1 MTHDVDVPGRPDT
14 CTAPG
19 YARTGGLHEDFES
32 SRTTDR
38 WSVEDLADNGQTWAF
53 GDLGGRGNLTG
64 GSGRFAIVDSD
75 HYGRDGTQ
83 NTALVSPSVDL
94 GDAEE
99 PVLEFA
105 TDFRRYW
112 STSAEV
118 DVSVDGGETWSNV
131 WRDFDGQ
138 AGPGTIRLPV
148 PAAAGQDDVRVR
160 FHYLRASDDWW
171 WQVDD
176 VFLGEP
182 TCAPAEG
189 GLVVGHTRSTVT
201 RKPLVGVEV
210 KGARSPLTATSV
222 RTPDDDGTPD
232 GLYWLFTPGAGRQRL
247 TATLA
252 AHTDADTRVQVPDS
266 ETVRQDLGLES
277 GRLEPVPRSLTVE
290 VRAGKVAQRRVTLAN
305 TGDASLRYDLE
316 EVPGRPVTATG
327 AGDEWERVT
336 PYPSPV
342 SDSAAGVLDGTI
354 YSFGGV
360 GYGER
365 ARADGY
371 RYDEAAQKWERL
383 ADLPLAH
390 RKPAGGFVDGRFVV
404 TGGWGPDDKPTDA
417 TSVYDPETDAWTEG
431 AANPKPWA
439 AAGSRRPGRR
449 AVRRGR
455 LRRERRLR
463 PHGRAPL
470 RPSVR
475 RVDPGRR
482 LSPADCLGRVR
493 HHR

>member
-1 MTHDVDVPGRPDT
+1 M
-14 CTAPG
+14 
-19 YARTGGLHEDFES
+19 
-32 SRTTDR
+32 
-38 WSVEDLADNGQTWAF
+38 
-53 GDLGGRGNLTG
+53 
-64 GSGRFAIVDSD
+64 
-75 HYGRDGTQ
+75 
-83 NTALVSPSVDL
+83 
-94 GDAEE
+94 
-99 PVLEFA
+99 
-105 TDFRRYW
+105 
-112 STSAEV
+112 
-118 DVSVDGGETWSNV
+118 
-131 WRDFDGQ
+131 
-138 AGPGTIRLPV
+138 
-148 PAAAGQDDVRVR
+148 
-160 FHYLRASDDWW
+160 
-171 WQVDD
+171 
-176 VFLGEP
+176 
-182 TCAPAEG
+182 
-189 GLVVGHTRSTVT
+189 VVGHTRSTVT

-210 KGARSPLTATSV
+210 KGADPRSPPPAS

-252 AHTDADTRVQVPDS
+252 AHTDAGTRVQVAGS
-266 ETVRQDLGLES
+266 QTVRQDLGLQS

-290 VRAGKVAQRRVTLAN
+290 VRAGKVAQRRMTLAN

-327 AGDEWERVT
+327 AGDEWERIT

-371 RYDEAAQKWERL
+371 RYDEAAQKWVRL
-383 ADLPLAH
+383 ADLPIAH

-404 TGGWGPDDKPTDA
+404 TGGWGPDDKLTDA
-417 TSVYDPETDAWTEG
+417 TSIYDPETDTWSEG
-431 AANPKPWA
+431 AANPQPWA
-439 AAGSRRPGRR
+439 AAGSAVLEGR

-470 RPSVR
+470 RPGGR
-475 RVDPGRR
+475 RVDPGWPTIPSQSLGSRAAPSVTASTAPAASARR
-482 LSPADCLGRVR
+482 VTGWPRTPMTPAATSGHPSPTCRSTCGAARPRSPAIDW
-493 HHR
+493 

>member
-1 MTHDVDVPGRPDT
+1 M
-14 CTAPG
+14 
-19 YARTGGLHEDFES
+19 
-32 SRTTDR
+32 
-38 WSVEDLADNGQTWAF
+38 
-53 GDLGGRGNLTG
+53 
-64 GSGRFAIVDSD
+64 
-75 HYGRDGTQ
+75 
-83 NTALVSPSVDL
+83 
-94 GDAEE
+94 
-99 PVLEFA
+99 
-105 TDFRRYW
+105 
-112 STSAEV
+112 
-118 DVSVDGGETWSNV
+118 
-131 WRDFDGQ
+131 
-138 AGPGTIRLPV
+138 
-148 PAAAGQDDVRVR
+148 R

-232 GLYWLFTPGAGRQRL
+232 GLYWLFAPGAGRQRL

-252 AHTDADTRVQVPDS
+252 AHTDADTRVQVADS
-266 ETVRQDLGLES
+266 QTVRQDLGLES

-354 YSFGGV
+354 YSFGGRRLRRAGAGRRLPVRRGGAEV
-360 GYGER
+360 GT
-365 ARADGY
+365 ARGPAPRPTQARRWFRRRQVRGHRRVGSRRQADG
-371 RYDEAAQKWERL
+371 RHLGLRPRGGLLDRGRRQPATLGGRRL
-383 ADLPLAH
+383 
-390 RKPAGGFVDGRFVV
+390 
-404 TGGWGPDDKPTDA
+404 
-417 TSVYDPETDAWTEG
+417 
-431 AANPKPWA
+431 
-439 AAGSRRPGRR
+439 RRPGRR

-470 RPSVR
+470 RPGVR
-475 RVDPGRR
+475 RVDPGCR
-482 LSPADCLGRVR
+482 LPPADCLGRVR
-493 HHR
+493 HHRGPHLLRRRLRPGG